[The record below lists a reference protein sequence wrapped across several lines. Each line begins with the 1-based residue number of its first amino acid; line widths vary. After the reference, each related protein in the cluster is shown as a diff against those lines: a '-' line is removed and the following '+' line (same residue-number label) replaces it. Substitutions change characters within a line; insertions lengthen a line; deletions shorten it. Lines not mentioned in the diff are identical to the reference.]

1 MRKKLIAVALS
12 ISMALGGIST
22 TETYAYLDKMTK
34 TNILQNKGDTYTL
47 ENYVSSPEEAQK
59 LEEYYFLNNISE
71 PYKITID
78 AKSYDGWLEYD
89 EESEKMVSFY
99 SDLFKNKIDG
109 GIGKYCHK
117 GGVNDF
123 FKDPEL
129 LTDGNGKK
137 YIVLNLKNYDAEG
150 FLKQLAELQEVRDRF
165 LATMPKLDEMSDYEK
180 VLGILAF
187 MNYIKYDY
195 NAYNSGKSVDDA

>member
-78 AKSYDGWLEYD
+78 AKSYDG
-89 EESEKMVSFY
+89 
-99 SDLFKNKIDG
+99 
-109 GIGKYCHK
+109 
-117 GGVNDF
+117 
-123 FKDPEL
+123 
-129 LTDGNGKK
+129 
-137 YIVLNLKNYDAEG
+137 
-150 FLKQLAELQEVRDRF
+150 
-165 LATMPKLDEMSDYEK
+165 
-180 VLGILAF
+180 
-187 MNYIKYDY
+187 
-195 NAYNSGKSVDDA
+195 

>member
-1 MRKKLIAVALS
+1 
-12 ISMALGGIST
+12 MALGGIST

-99 SDLFKNKIDG
+99 SDLRTK
-109 GIGKYCHK
+109 
-117 GGVNDF
+117 
-123 FKDPEL
+123 
-129 LTDGNGKK
+129 LT
-137 YIVLNLKNYDAEG
+137 V
-150 FLKQLAELQEVRDRF
+150 V
-165 LATMPKLDEMSDYEK
+165 
-180 VLGILAF
+180 
-187 MNYIKYDY
+187 
-195 NAYNSGKSVDDA
+195 

>member
-123 FKDPEL
+123 F
-129 LTDGNGKK
+129 
-137 YIVLNLKNYDAEG
+137 
-150 FLKQLAELQEVRDRF
+150 
-165 LATMPKLDEMSDYEK
+165 
-180 VLGILAF
+180 
-187 MNYIKYDY
+187 
-195 NAYNSGKSVDDA
+195 